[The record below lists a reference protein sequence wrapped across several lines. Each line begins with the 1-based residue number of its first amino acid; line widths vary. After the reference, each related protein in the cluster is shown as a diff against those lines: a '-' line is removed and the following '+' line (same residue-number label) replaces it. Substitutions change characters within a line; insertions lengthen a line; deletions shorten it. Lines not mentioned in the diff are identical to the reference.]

1 MSKESLT
8 PNDTAR
14 EADVVNAAVD
24 VYQRGF
30 TPLPVLAG
38 AKRPSISTWQRVRWP
53 EPPTEQG
60 AGEVRSRFEEYAD
73 GGALN
78 LGVSLGEPS
87 GDLIDV
93 DIDHPSATRLRHYFL
108 PRTAARHGRA
118 TNPDSHYWYIAT
130 EGTLPGT
137 RRFKIPDPE
146 DPARTVV
153 SVELRT
159 TGAQT
164 VVPPSIH
171 PDTGEQYKWVG
182 EPWGGDEG
190 PALIDGKVLT
200 VQVALLALGAVLI
213 DRWPR
218 QGGRHDAYVALAGG
232 LLRYGD
238 GVHPFWE
245 RNVEVLI
252 RALAQATHDED
263 GPDQRVTESV
273 ATTIRKL
280 QDGAPVQGFPTLAS
294 IIGESHA
301 EMVRRLASEVE
312 SAAGFRPDVP
322 VISDSVPQVPSR
334 ARSEDGVMGPLLSK
348 DLGGEAET
356 RPGTCS
362 QVPDEDRDPLEERL
376 ATWEP
381 VDLEPYIAGQVR
393 PAAPE
398 VLSRSD
404 GQNLMYRGRVNMLYG
419 SSESAKSWIALNT
432 AMQEMAKGERVLYLD
447 FEDEPVQTLNRLRL
461 MGAADDDLRLQFSY
475 IRPEEPLA
483 PMQRNRW
490 GTTTPSDI
498 GTLNQSLFSK
508 ALESL
513 DPSLIVADG
522 MTSLYGLHGL
532 DANDAVSTDVITSW
546 LKKLTRNGRSTVII
560 IDHMAKSGEKG
571 TLPLGSQHK
580 VAMVQ
585 GTLLQVWPVRQ
596 PMPGAVGEV
605 ELVVLKDRP
614 GSVRAASQASGGGK
628 AQVAGIVTIDSSRA
642 GQTEMTIAPPR
653 NIVSQTAS
661 AVDVD
666 LSNTKAAAK
675 AEENARWE
683 DVIMTIFQG
692 ELGRSLTRREILE
705 DPNCIAAPR
714 QAERAVE
721 RLVSYGVLEKTGK
734 TRGVK
739 YTLMI
744 DVSGFSEDPPEE
756 GFDVEVVDDLG
767 SAQPLEPGTSG
778 EGSAPSDL
786 LIAPESIENGS
797 YCVAQQ
803 VDTLP
808 EPFET
813 LDDADDVGE
822 VEIDLE
828 DFDDWPDEYDP
839 HDWTGGITGELDVWD
854 IVEREARTEW

>member
-1 MSKESLT
+1 MSKESLS
-8 PNDTAR
+8 PQDSVR
-14 EADVVNAAVD
+14 RSDVVNAAVD
-24 VYQRGF
+24 VYLNGF

-53 EPPTEQG
+53 EPPTPQG
-60 AGEVRSRFEEYAD
+60 AEEVRQRFEEYAD
-73 GGALN
+73 GGATN

-93 DIDHPSATRLRHYFL
+93 DIDHPAATRLRHYFL

-137 RRFKIPDPE
+137 RRFKIPDAD
-146 DPARTVV
+146 DPARTTV

-164 VVPPSIH
+164 VIPPSIH
-171 PDTGEQYKWVG
+171 PDTGEQYEWVD

-200 VQVALLALGAVLI
+200 VQVALLALGAALI

-245 RNVEVLI
+245 RNAEVLI

-263 GPDQRVTESV
+263 GPDTRVNESIG
-273 ATTIRKL
+273 TTLRKL
-280 QDGAPVQGFPTLAS
+280 REGAPVQGFPTLAG
-294 IIGESHA
+294 IIGEPHA
-301 EMVRRLASEVE
+301 EMARRLAGEVE

-322 VISDSVPQVPSR
+322 VISDKVPQSPAP
-334 ARSEDGVMGPLLSK
+334 ARPEGGVMDSPTPR
-348 DLGGEAET
+348 AEDT
-356 RPGTCS
+356 PPGALIAPGV
-362 QVPDEDRDPLEERL
+362 QVADEDRDPLEERL

-381 VDLEPYIAGQVR
+381 VDLEPYLAGQVR

-404 GQNLMYRGRVNMLYG
+404 GQCLMYRGRVNMLYG

-490 GTTTPSDI
+490 GSSSPTDI
-498 GTLNQSLFSK
+498 GNLNQSLFSK
-508 ALESL
+508 ALEAL

-532 DANDAVSTDVITSW
+532 DSNDAVSTDVITSW
-546 LKKLTRNGRSTVII
+546 LKRLTRNGRSTVII

-571 TLPLGSQHK
+571 TMPLGSQHK

-614 GSVRAASQASGGGK
+614 GAVRSASQAGNGVGK
-628 AQVAGIVTIDSSRA
+628 AQVAGIVTIDSSKP
-642 GQTEMTIAPPR
+642 GQTDLTIAPPR
-653 NIVSQTAS
+653 KVVPTKAK
-661 AVDVD
+661 VDVD
-666 LSNTKAAAK
+666 LSNVEAATR

-683 DVIMTIFQG
+683 DVIMTVFQG
-692 ELGRSLTRREILE
+692 EVGRSLTRRQILE
-705 DPNCIAAPR
+705 DPNCLVAPR
-714 QAERAVE
+714 QAEKAVE
-721 RLVSYGVLEKTGK
+721 RLTACGVLEKTGK
-734 TRGVK
+734 TKGVR
-739 YTLMI
+739 YTLMVGV
-744 DVSGFSEDPPEE
+744 DGFSEDPPDA
-756 GFDVEVVDDLG
+756 GFDVEIIDDGG
-767 SAQPLEPGTSG
+767 SAPPELLSEPDPPENGSDAVAHGVEDPLEPD
-778 EGSAPSDL
+778 E
-786 LIAPESIENGS
+786 
-797 YCVAQQ
+797 
-803 VDTLP
+803 
-808 EPFET
+808 
-813 LDDADDVGE
+813 ADDVGK

-828 DFDDWPDEYDP
+828 DFDEDEGP
-839 HDWTGGITGELDVWD
+839 GELDVWD
-854 IVEREARTEW
+854 IVEREARTNW

>member
-1 MSKESLT
+1 MSKESLS
-8 PNDTAR
+8 PNDRAR
-14 EADVVNAAVD
+14 RSGVVNAAVD
-24 VYQRGF
+24 AYLNGF

-38 AKRPSISTWQRVRWP
+38 AKRPSISTWQRVRWQ
-53 EPPTEQG
+53 EPPTEAG
-60 AGEVRSRFEEYAD
+60 AEEVRRRFEEYAA
-73 GGALN
+73 GGATN

-93 DIDHPSATRLRHYFL
+93 DIDHPAATRLRHYFL

-118 TNPDSHYWYIAT
+118 TNPDSHYWYIAI

-137 RRFKIPDPE
+137 RRFKIPDAD
-146 DPARTVV
+146 DPARTTV

-171 PDTGEQYKWVG
+171 PDTAEQYEWV
-182 EPWGGDEG
+182 EQPWGGDEG

-200 VQVALLALGAVLI
+200 VQVALLALGAALI
-213 DRWPR
+213 DKWPR

-245 RNVEVLI
+245 RNAEVLI

-263 GPDQRVTESV
+263 GPDTRVNESIG
-273 ATTIRKL
+273 TTLRKL
-280 QDGAPVQGFPTLAS
+280 REGAPVQGFPTLAS
-294 IIGESHA
+294 IIGEPHA
-301 EMVRRLASEVE
+301 EMARRLAGEVE
-312 SAAGFRPDVP
+312 SAAGFRPDLP
-322 VISDSVPQVPSR
+322 VVSDKVPQTPAPSR
-334 ARSEDGVMGPLLSK
+334 PEGGVMDAPR
-348 DLGGEAET
+348 AEDAP
-356 RPGTCS
+356 PGALIAPGV
-362 QVPDEDRDPLEERL
+362 QVADGDRDPLEERL

-381 VDLEPYIAGQVR
+381 VDLEPYLAGQVR

-404 GQNLMYRGRVNMLYG
+404 GQCLMYKGRVNMLYG

-490 GTTTPSDI
+490 GSSSPTDI

-508 ALESL
+508 ALEAL

-532 DANDAVSTDVITSW
+532 DSNDAVSTDVITSW
-546 LKKLTRNGRSTVII
+546 LKRLTRNGRSTVII

-571 TLPLGSQHK
+571 TMPLGSQHK

-614 GSVRAASQASGGGK
+614 GSVRAASQAGSGVGK
-628 AQVAGIVTIDSSRA
+628 AQVAGVVTIDSSKP
-642 GQTEMTIAPPR
+642 GQTDLSIAPPR
-653 NIVSQTAS
+653 KGVPTKA

-666 LSNTKAAAK
+666 LSNIDAATR

-683 DVIMTIFQG
+683 DVIMTVFQG
-692 ELGRSLTRREILE
+692 EVGRSLTRREILE
-705 DPNCIAAPR
+705 DPNCLAAPR
-714 QAERAVE
+714 QAEKAVE
-721 RLVSYGVLEKTGK
+721 RLTACGVLERSGRTK
-734 TRGVK
+734 GVR
-739 YTLMI
+739 YTLM
-744 DVSGFSEDPPEE
+744 VGVPGFSEDPPDA
-756 GFDVEVVDDLG
+756 GFDIEIIDDDP
-767 SAQPLEPGTSG
+767 PLDPPPPAPAPV
-778 EGSAPSDL
+778 SAPSDL
-786 LIAPESIENGS
+786 LSEPDPPENGQDD
-797 YCVAQQ
+797 VAHA
-803 VDTLP
+803 VEDPP
-808 EPFET
+808 ETDEG
-813 LDDADDVGE
+813 LDEADDVGE

-828 DFDDWPDEYDP
+828 DFDDGPEEYDP

>member
-1 MSKESLT
+1 MSKESLSD
-8 PNDTAR
+8 NDRAR
-14 EADVVNAAVD
+14 KASAVNAAVD
-24 VYQRGF
+24 AYLNGF
-30 TPLPVLAG
+30 TPLPVLGA

-53 EPPTEQG
+53 EPPTPQG
-60 AGEVRSRFEEYAD
+60 AEEVRQRFEEYAD
-73 GGALN
+73 GGATN

-93 DIDHPSATRLRHYFL
+93 DIDHPAATRLRHYFL

-137 RRFKIPDPE
+137 RRFKIPDAD
-146 DPARTVV
+146 DPARTTV

-171 PDTGEQYKWVG
+171 PDTGEQYEWVG

-200 VQVALLALGAVLI
+200 VQVALLALGAALI

-245 RNVEVLI
+245 RNAEVLI

-263 GPDQRVTESV
+263 GPDTRVNESIG
-273 ATTIRKL
+273 TTLRKL
-280 QDGAPVQGFPTLAS
+280 REGAPVQGFPTLAG
-294 IIGESHA
+294 IIGEPHA
-301 EMVRRLASEVE
+301 EMARRLAGEVE

-322 VISDSVPQVPSR
+322 VISDKVPQSPTPSR
-334 ARSEDGVMGPLLSK
+334 PEDGVMNRPAPR
-348 DLGGEAET
+348 AEDAA
-356 RPGTCS
+356 PGTLIAPGV
-362 QVPDEDRDPLEERL
+362 QVADEDRDPLEERL

-381 VDLEPYIAGQVR
+381 VDLEPYLAGQVR
-393 PAAPE
+393 PAEPE

-404 GQNLMYRGRVNMLYG
+404 GQCLMYRGRVNMLYG

-490 GTTTPSDI
+490 GSSSPTDI

-508 ALESL
+508 ALEAL

-532 DANDAVSTDVITSW
+532 DSNDAVSTDVITSW
-546 LKKLTRNGRSTVII
+546 LKRLTRNGRSTVII

-571 TLPLGSQHK
+571 TMPLGSQHK

-614 GSVRAASQASGGGK
+614 GAVRAASQAGNGVGK
-628 AQVAGIVTIDSSRA
+628 AQVAGIVTIDSSKP
-642 GQTEMTIAPPR
+642 GQTDLTIAPPR
-653 NIVSQTAS
+653 KVVPTKAK
-661 AVDVD
+661 VDVD
-666 LSNTKAAAK
+666 LSNVEAATR

-683 DVIMTIFQG
+683 DVIMTVFQG
-692 ELGRSLTRREILE
+692 EVGKSLTRREILE

-714 QAERAVE
+714 QAEKAVE
-721 RLVSYGVLEKTGK
+721 RLTACGVLEKTGK
-734 TRGVK
+734 TRAVR
-739 YTLMI
+739 YTLMVGV
-744 DVSGFSEDPPEE
+744 DGFSEDPPDA
-756 GFDVEVVDDLG
+756 GFDVEIVDDD
-767 SAQPLEPGTSG
+767 PPRP
-778 EGSAPSDL
+778 GSAPSDL
-786 LIAPESIENGS
+786 LSAPDLLENGPND
-797 YCVAQQ
+797 VAQQ
-803 VDTLP
+803 DETPP
-808 EPFET
+808 EPDE
-813 LDDADDVGE
+813 ADDVGE
-822 VEIDLE
+822 VEIDLAAGLGLDADDIASGE
-828 DFDDWPDEYDP
+828 FDDYA
-839 HDWTGGITGELDVWD
+839 GVDVWD
-854 IVEREARTEW
+854 IVEREARTDW

>member
-8 PNDTAR
+8 SNDIAQG
-14 EADVVNAAVD
+14 AAVVNAAVEA
-24 VYQRGF
+24 YSQGF

-53 EPPTEQG
+53 EPPTEAG
-60 AGEVRSRFEEYAD
+60 AADVRSKFEEYAAN
-73 GGALN
+73 GATN

-93 DIDHPSATRLRHYFL
+93 DIDHPAATRLRHYFL
-108 PRTAARHGRA
+108 PRTRARHGRA

-146 DPARTVV
+146 DPSRTVV

-171 PDTGEQYKWVG
+171 PDTGEQYEWVG
-182 EPWGGDEG
+182 QPWGGDEG
-190 PALIDGKVLT
+190 PALIDGKKLT

-213 DRWPR
+213 DKWPR

-245 RNVEVLI
+245 HNAEVLI

-273 ATTIRKL
+273 ATTVRKL
-280 QDGAPVQGFPTLAS
+280 QEGKPVQGFPTLAN
-294 IIGESHA
+294 IIGEPHT
-301 EMVRRLASEVE
+301 EMVRRLSGEVE

-322 VISDSVPQVPSR
+322 VVSDSVPQAPAR
-334 ARSEDGVMGPLLSK
+334 ARAEDGVM
-348 DLGGEAET
+348 EAPSIVVDGAESGDA
-356 RPGTCS
+356 RADAPAS
-362 QVPDEDRDPLEERL
+362 DEDRDPLEERL

-393 PAAPE
+393 PAEPE
-398 VLSRSD
+398 VLARSD
-404 GQNLMYRGRVNMLYG
+404 GRALMYKGRVNMLYG

-490 GTTTPSDI
+490 GSSSPTDI

-508 ALESL
+508 ALEAL

-614 GSVRAASQASGGGK
+614 GSVRAASRASGGGK
-628 AQVAGIVTIDSSRA
+628 AQVAGIVTIDSSKV

-653 NIVSQTAS
+653 HVVAQTAS

-666 LSNTKAAAK
+666 LSNTKAAAR

-683 DVIMTIFQG
+683 DVIMTVFQG

-714 QAERAVE
+714 QAEKAVE
-721 RLVSYGVLEKTGK
+721 RLVSYGVLEKSGK
-734 TRGVK
+734 TRGVR
-739 YTLMI
+739 YRLMI

-756 GFDVEVVDDLG
+756 GFDVEVVDDAAPPADVSATSYRLSEPHPTENG
-767 SAQPLEPGTSG
+767 PDDVAQPL
-778 EGSAPSDL
+778 D
-786 LIAPESIENGS
+786 
-797 YCVAQQ
+797 
-803 VDTLP
+803 DLP
-808 EPFET
+808 EPAEVDDYADHGDDVGDMEID
-813 LDDADDVGE
+813 LAAGLGLDADDIASGE
-822 VEIDLE
+822 
-828 DFDDWPDEYDP
+828 FDDYA
-839 HDWTGGITGELDVWD
+839 GLDVWD
-854 IVEREARTEW
+854 IVERESRTEW

>member
-1 MSKESLT
+1 MSKESLS
-8 PNDTAR
+8 PQDSVR
-14 EADVVNAAVD
+14 RSDVVNAAVD
-24 VYQRGF
+24 VYLNGF

-53 EPPTEQG
+53 EPPTPQG
-60 AGEVRSRFEEYAD
+60 AEEVRQRFEEYAD
-73 GGALN
+73 GGATN

-93 DIDHPSATRLRHYFL
+93 DIDHPAATRLRHYFL

-137 RRFKIPDPE
+137 RRFKIPDAD
-146 DPARTVV
+146 DPARTTV

-164 VVPPSIH
+164 VIPPSIH
-171 PDTGEQYKWVG
+171 PDTGEQYEWVD

-200 VQVALLALGAVLI
+200 VQVALLALGAALI

-245 RNVEVLI
+245 RNAEVLI

-263 GPDQRVTESV
+263 GPDTRVNESIG
-273 ATTIRKL
+273 TTLRKL
-280 QDGAPVQGFPTLAS
+280 REGAPVQGFPTLAG
-294 IIGESHA
+294 IIGEPHA
-301 EMVRRLASEVE
+301 EMARRLAGEVE

-322 VISDSVPQVPSR
+322 VISDKVPQSPAP
-334 ARSEDGVMGPLLSK
+334 ARPEGGVMDSPTPR
-348 DLGGEAET
+348 AEDT
-356 RPGTCS
+356 PPGALIAPGV
-362 QVPDEDRDPLEERL
+362 QVADEDRDPLEERL

-381 VDLEPYIAGQVR
+381 VDLEPYLAGQVR

-404 GQNLMYRGRVNMLYG
+404 GQCLMYRGRVNMLYG

-490 GTTTPSDI
+490 GSSSPTDI
-498 GTLNQSLFSK
+498 GNLNQSLFSK
-508 ALESL
+508 ALEAL

-532 DANDAVSTDVITSW
+532 DSNDAVSTDVITSW
-546 LKKLTRNGRSTVII
+546 LKRLTRNGRSTVII

-571 TLPLGSQHK
+571 TMPLGSQHK

-614 GSVRAASQASGGGK
+614 GAVRSASQAGSGVGK
-628 AQVAGIVTIDSSRA
+628 AQVAGIVTIDSSKP
-642 GQTEMTIAPPR
+642 GQTDLTIAPPR
-653 NIVSQTAS
+653 KVVPTKAK
-661 AVDVD
+661 VDVD
-666 LSNTKAAAK
+666 LSNVEAATR

-683 DVIMTIFQG
+683 DVIMTVFQG
-692 ELGRSLTRREILE
+692 EVGRSLTRRQILE
-705 DPNCIAAPR
+705 DPNCLVAPR
-714 QAERAVE
+714 QAEKAVE
-721 RLVSYGVLEKTGK
+721 RLTACGVLEKTGK
-734 TRGVK
+734 TKGVR
-739 YTLMI
+739 YTLMVGV
-744 DVSGFSEDPPEE
+744 DGFSEDPPDA
-756 GFDVEVVDDLG
+756 GFDVEIIDDGG
-767 SAQPLEPGTSG
+767 SAPPELLSEPDPPENGSDAVAHGVEDPLEPD
-778 EGSAPSDL
+778 E
-786 LIAPESIENGS
+786 
-797 YCVAQQ
+797 
-803 VDTLP
+803 
-808 EPFET
+808 
-813 LDDADDVGE
+813 ADDVGK

-828 DFDDWPDEYDP
+828 DFDEDEGP
-839 HDWTGGITGELDVWD
+839 GELDVWD
-854 IVEREARTEW
+854 IVEREARTNW